1 MNGPKIY
8 TTILGFPLNETIV
21 NTWIVMA
28 IAFVM
33 CYLLTRN
40 LKKLPGMTQVIGET
54 IVNAIDD
61 LVSQNM
67 GKDKM
72 KFVPYMLALMM
83 FLVFA
88 NICGLIGLR
97 APTGDISFVLPLALL
112 TAVLIE
118 IYTWKGRGPKGYF
131 KEYIEPFPFMLPI
144 NIIEKISRPISMT
157 FRMFGNLTGGIIIM
171 LLVYEALSGLMYL
184 GLIIP
189 IPLHFYFDLFV
200 GAIQA
205 FIFTML
211 TMVFIARGMDVE

>member
-8 TTILGFPLNETIV
+8 TTIFGFPLTETIV
-21 NTWIVMA
+21 NTWIIMA
-28 IAFVM
+28 VAFAV

-40 LKKLPGMTQVIGET
+40 MKKQPGKAQVIGET
-54 IVNAIDD
+54 IVTAMDS

-72 KFVPYMLALMM
+72 KFVPYMLSLMM

-88 NICGLIGLR
+88 NTCGLYGLR
-97 APTGDISFVLPLALL
+97 APTGDLSFVLSLALV
-112 TAVLIE
+112 TFCMIE
-118 IYTWKGRGPKGYF
+118 IFTWKSRGPKGYF
-131 KEYIEPFPFMLPI
+131 EEFIEPFPFMLPI

-171 LLVYEALSGLMYL
+171 LLVYEGLSGLTYL

-189 IPLHFYFDLFV
+189 IPLHFYFDIFV
-200 GAIQA
+200 GALQA

-211 TMVFIARGMDVE
+211 TMVFVSRGMDA